1 MHPQGRMKQEIYYR
15 PCRLQKDT
23 KGTWWT
29 HINLTTYMK
38 CQFFE
43 KYEVPHLTQTEVDNF
58 NKPVTIKEI
67 KPAI

>member
-1 MHPQGRMKQEIYYR
+1 
-15 PCRLQKDT
+15 
-23 KGTWWT
+23 
-29 HINLTTYMK
+29 MK